1 MTSISV
7 IIPYYQREP
16 GILRRALDS
25 VYAQDLA
32 GHDLEVDVVIIDD
45 ESPSPPEIE
54 VNGFNRDGFSIRILR
69 RSNGGPSKARNT
81 GLDAA
86 TGANYVAFLDSDDLW
101 RPAHLATG
109 LSLLEK
115 GAQIYFCD
123 SQYSETESWF
133 NGLDC
138 IDRLV
143 AASDPQGNALYLIS
157 KEKLLPLFIESCL
170 AHTSTVIFDYAAIPD
185 VRFDISQLTAGEDY
199 LFWLCTLQHSEL
211 AAYSTLVLSDR
222 GRGIDL
228 YRSALDWNNPECV
241 KRLFYALRLHEKIKH
256 HYCETQEHKRH
267 VGEKITLLRRG
278 IAYLFMRN
286 FLRHP
291 RSNAWVLSR
300 LAIFDFP
307 SLLLLPLNMLITAR
321 QKFAGKVEFPIG

>member
-1 MTSISV
+1 MTRISV
-7 IIPYYQREP
+7 IIPYYQREQ
-16 GILRRALDS
+16 GILRRALDT
-25 VYAQDLA
+25 VYAQDLS
-32 GHDLEVDVVIIDD
+32 GRDVQVDILIVDD
-45 ESPSPPEIE
+45 ESPSPPELE
-54 VNGFNRDGFSIRILR
+54 LDGLNRDGFSIRVLR
-69 RSNGGPSKARNT
+69 RPNGGPAQARNT

-86 TGANYVAFLDSDDLW
+86 TGADYVAFLDSDDLW

-123 SQYSETESWF
+123 SLYSETETWF
-133 NGLDC
+133 SGLDC

-143 AASDPQGNALYLIS
+143 AASDLQGDALYLIS
-157 KEKLLPLFIESCL
+157 KKKILPLFIESCL

-185 VRFDISQLTAGEDY
+185 VRFDASQLTAGEDY
-199 LFWLCTLQHSEL
+199 LFWLCVLQQTDM
-211 AAYSTLVLSDR
+211 AAYSTHILSDR

-241 KRLFYALRLHEKIKH
+241 KRLYYALRLHQKIKH
-256 HYCETQEHKRH
+256 QYCETQEQKRH

-300 LAIFDFP
+300 LVIHDFP
-307 SLLLLPLNMLITAR
+307 SFLLLPANMLITAR
-321 QKFAGKVEFPIG
+321 QKLAGKVDFPIG